1 MPQEQQFLN
10 SPTTR
15 INKVFSQFKKIKSKR
30 YIYIYIYI
38 YIYANENYSKETLEI
53 RKETWKTVKR
63 LRSQGTYEYLVYDRI
78 ATKGKFRMQQ
88 NE

>member
-30 YIYIYIYI
+30 YIYIYIY
-38 YIYANENYSKETLEI
+38 ANEDYSKETLEI